1 MVVEDNE
8 NKEIQFLQYD
18 NLLQV
23 MMAIAGHM
31 TSLNKFRIRE
41 FFSVSL
47 LVKCKQQL
55 QHQKLEY

>member
-1 MVVEDNE
+1 MTIREMVVEDNE

-31 TSLNKFRIRE
+31 TTLNKSEIESSF
-41 FFSVSL
+41 L
-47 LVKCKQQL
+47 LVCL
-55 QHQKLEY
+55 

>member
-1 MVVEDNE
+1 MTIREMVVEDNE

-31 TSLNKFRIRE
+31 TTLNKSE
-41 FFSVSL
+41 FENSIL
-47 LVKCKQQL
+47 LVC
-55 QHQKLEY
+55 